1 MAKIRQKLPSLAD
14 QCAFLGTR
22 RDTVGFPFAPWAGP
36 NVLTNYS
43 RRVNLYHCVVPL
55 YPVDYGFY
63 HLKGGPRTTLC
74 SLGHRFPLISNLTVT
89 LVLTNHRLSLAYCA
103 DQLAVRGICTAPKRK
118 ELELIVPKGVQR
130 KACCLVV
137 EVGGGRSPAAERYS
151 NPFMPESVCTRST
164 LNPKDTLVSHPQIR
178 PSINYAGLLFRP
190 RHL

>member
-1 MAKIRQKLPSLAD
+1 MQN
-14 QCAFLGTR
+14 
-22 RDTVGFPFAPWAGP
+22 GFPPCALGRSKCINELFQARES
-36 NVLTNYS
+36 LS
-43 RRVNLYHCVVPL
+43 LRRSSVSHRLRIL
-55 YPVDYGFY
+55 S
-63 HLKGGPRTTLC
+63 LKGGPRTILC
-74 SLGHRFPLISNLTVT
+74 SLRHRFPLISNLTVT

-103 DQLAVRGICTAPKRK
+103 DQLAVLGICTAPKRK
-118 ELELIVPKGVQR
+118 ERELIVPKVVQR

-164 LNPKDTLVSHPQIR
+164 LNPKDTLVSHPHIR